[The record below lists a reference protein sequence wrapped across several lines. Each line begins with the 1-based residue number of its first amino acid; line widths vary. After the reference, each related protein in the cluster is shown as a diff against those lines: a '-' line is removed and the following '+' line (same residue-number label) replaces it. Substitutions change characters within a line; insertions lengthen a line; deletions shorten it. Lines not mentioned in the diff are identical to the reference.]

1 MPKKY
6 LAYCRVSTHK
16 QAKKENSIPIQRKAI
31 KEYATRNNL
40 QIAQWYQEASSAF
53 KGKRKEFFRMML
65 HLEEKDITGVIFHR
79 IDRSTRNIRD
89 RGLLMDIA
97 ETGKEIITV
106 DGGFDLSEV
115 EGQFMFDVTGAVNRH
130 SSNLRRNIK
139 TTFQKILKEGYY
151 PTQTPI
157 GYRPGLK
164 SKGENPKK
172 KYPDETLAP
181 FVKESFTN
189 FATGNYS
196 IRSLCNF
203 MQQKGMTNKNGSQL
217 RKNVFERLLNDT
229 FYHGLISWGKR
240 QGQIK
245 YYEGNH
251 QPLIS
256 KQLFDKV
263 QNILK
268 DRTQKQK
275 TKHDFTY
282 AKMIKCECG
291 NYLISSIHK
300 NHIYLECQ
308 SKNCNFTSIR
318 QDRLEDQII
327 IHLAKYEI
335 STELKPYYLEA
346 LNRLRQNIRTDNKAK
361 RQALNLQLAR
371 LEKKLNNLH
380 EAILDGVFVAE
391 EALKEKNAIIAQRHI
406 IRTELA
412 KIEDQR
418 EESLWET
425 TREVL
430 ELFELLPYRYKEIN
444 PFYKR
449 DLLNFLFL
457 NRQLKGSKLLIK
469 AIPVFENLKISQHYL
484 IAQKAFLNR
493 QPQGLKP
500 LTKAE
505 SANPK
510 TEKSAVLLN
519 GRDGGTRTHD
529 LSNPNAAR

>member
-1 MPKKY
+1 
-6 LAYCRVSTHK
+6 
-16 QAKKENSIPIQRKAI
+16 
-31 KEYATRNNL
+31 
-40 QIAQWYQEASSAF
+40 
-53 KGKRKEFFRMML
+53 
-65 HLEEKDITGVIFHR
+65 
-79 IDRSTRNIRD
+79 
-89 RGLLMDIA
+89 
-97 ETGKEIITV
+97 
-106 DGGFDLSEV
+106 
-115 EGQFMFDVTGAVNRH
+115 
-130 SSNLRRNIK
+130 
-139 TTFQKILKEGYY
+139 
-151 PTQTPI
+151 
-157 GYRPGLK
+157 
-164 SKGENPKK
+164 
-172 KYPDETLAP
+172 
-181 FVKESFTN
+181 
-189 FATGNYS
+189 
-196 IRSLCNF
+196 
-203 MQQKGMTNKNGSQL
+203 
-217 RKNVFERLLNDT
+217 
-229 FYHGLISWGKR
+229 
-240 QGQIK
+240 
-245 YYEGNH
+245 
-251 QPLIS
+251 
-256 KQLFDKV
+256 
-263 QNILK
+263 
-268 DRTQKQK
+268 
-275 TKHDFTY
+275 
-282 AKMIKCECG
+282 MIKCECG

-519 GRDGGTRTHD
+519 GRDGGT
-529 LSNPNAAR
+529 